1 MQTNLPLSPV
11 TDENKPQLD
20 HIQADFVTSAV
31 LGVAPHHNHKSGDV
45 RRLNGVIPRMNITPN
60 PLAQDPTADKVSRA
74 VFQLC
79 SIYILVCY
87 SSFHRFH
94 LLELQKQKQKKHFR
108 WLVGQNSKRFLLH
121 LLLLLLLLLFCFTVH
136 WALFALFSL
145 SSLFSPPPPYFPFL
159 GILYIDCIYIYFSY
173 VVCVLFASF

>member
-1 MQTNLPLSPV
+1 MRSPRVSVNLQTLISIQTNPSLSFALLCLL

-31 LGVAPHHNHKSGDV
+31 LGVVPHHNHKSGDV

-60 PLAQDPTADKVSRA
+60 PLAQDPTADKVSKA

-79 SIYILVCY
+79 SIICY

-94 LLELQKQKQKKHFR
+94 LSELQKHFR

-121 LLLLLLLLLFCFTVH
+121 LLLLLLLLLLLSCLTGLSTLSFFTV
-136 WALFALFSL
+136 
-145 SSLFSPPPPYFPFL
+145 FPFSSPFTSFL
-159 GILYIDCIYIYFSY
+159 RILYIDLY
-173 VVCVLFASF
+173 VF

>member
-1 MQTNLPLSPV
+1 MQTYLPLSLSLSPV

-94 LLELQKQKQKKHFR
+94 LLELQKQKQKNIFAG
-108 WLVGQNSKRFLLH
+108 WLVKIRNVFCCTCTCSCSCCSCCCSFASLGSLRS
-121 LLLLLLLLLFCFTVH
+121 LLFVF
-136 WALFALFSL
+136 FI
-145 SSLFSPPPPYFPFL
+145 PPHFFPFSWNTVYRL
-159 GILYIDCIYIYFSY
+159 YLYIF
-173 VVCVLFASF
+173 